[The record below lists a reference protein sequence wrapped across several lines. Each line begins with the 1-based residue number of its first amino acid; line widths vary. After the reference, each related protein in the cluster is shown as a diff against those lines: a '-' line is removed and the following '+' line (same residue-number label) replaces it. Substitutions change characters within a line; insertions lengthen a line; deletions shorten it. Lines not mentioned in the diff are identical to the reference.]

1 MTQTI
6 DLTPHDLAIL
16 QPILAALLPPDTAVF
31 VFGSRATGTARRYSD
46 LDLALSNA
54 AQVNRETIARLHEAL
69 SNSDLTIKVD
79 LVDLAT
85 LDPAFRRIVEAEM
98 IALPR

>member
-16 QPILAALLPPDTAVF
+16 QPILADLLPPDTAVF

-46 LDLALSNA
+46 LDLALTGTPP
-54 AQVNRETIARLHEAL
+54 VNRETISRLQDAL
-69 SNSDLTIKVD
+69 TDSDLTIKVD
-79 LVDLAT
+79 IVDLAA